1 MLKTLLAQ
9 VREFKKASFLTP
21 FFMILEVLFETLIP
35 LAMASIIDKGV
46 EAGNIGH
53 IYRMGGVMVV
63 LALCGLWS
71 GVMGGKYGALA
82 STGFARNLRKAMY
95 TNIQT
100 FSFSNI
106 DKYSTAG
113 LITRLTTDVT
123 NLQNAYQMILRMC
136 TRAPASLICAMVMAF
151 LINAKLAS
159 IYLIAVI
166 FLGAC
171 LIFIMRKATKYFQ
184 TVFRKY
190 DDLNASVQENI
201 GAVRV
206 VKAYVREDYE
216 ISKFQ
221 KACNKVY
228 EMFLSAE
235 KIVVM
240 NMPLMQFT
248 VYACILGI
256 SWLGAKMIVG
266 STLTTGEL
274 MSLLTYCMNILMS
287 LMMLSMVFVMV
298 TMSIA
303 SAERV
308 TEVIND
314 TADITDPE
322 NPVTKVPDGSIVF
335 DHVNFSYKKDSKEP
349 VLKDIN
355 LSIRSGETIGII
367 GGTGSGKSTLVS
379 LISRFYDATSGDVMV
394 DGENVKNYTK
404 EELCNKVGVVQ
415 QRAVLFKGSIRDNM
429 KWGKEDA
436 ADAEIWEALTTA
448 QAKEVVE
455 GKQDQLDF
463 MLEQNGKNLSGGQKQ
478 RLSIARALVKKPE
491 ILILDDS
498 SSALDFATDA
508 KLRKA
513 VHNLEGNTTT
523 FLVSQRIAGI
533 RQADQ
538 ILVLGNGTLEGNG
551 THDELMKTCEVYREI
566 YFSQFPEER
575 AAYNNESG
583 VIA

>member
-1 MLKTLLAQ
+1 
-9 VREFKKASFLTP
+9 
-21 FFMILEVLFETLIP
+21 
-35 LAMASIIDKGV
+35 
-46 EAGNIGH
+46 
-53 IYRMGGVMVV
+53 
-63 LALCGLWS
+63 
-71 GVMGGKYGALA
+71 
-82 STGFARNLRKAMY
+82 MY

-159 IYLIAVI
+159 IYLVAVI
-166 FLGAC
+166 FLGGC
-171 LIFIMRKATKYFQ
+171 LIFIMQKATVYFQ
-184 TVFRKY
+184 AVFRKY

-266 STLTTGEL
+266 SSLTTGEL

-322 NPVTKVPDGSIVF
+322 DPVTDVPDGSIVF
-335 DHVNFSYKKDSKEP
+335 DHVNFSYKKDSQEP

-355 LSIRSGETIGII
+355 LSI
-367 GGTGSGKSTLVS
+367 VPV
-379 LISRFYDATSGDVMV
+379 RF
-394 DGENVKNYTK
+394 
-404 EELCNKVGVVQ
+404 
-415 QRAVLFKGSIRDNM
+415 
-429 KWGKEDA
+429 
-436 ADAEIWEALTTA
+436 
-448 QAKEVVE
+448 
-455 GKQDQLDF
+455 
-463 MLEQNGKNLSGGQKQ
+463 
-478 RLSIARALVKKPE
+478 
-491 ILILDDS
+491 ILRG
-498 SSALDFATDA
+498 F
-508 KLRKA
+508 
-513 VHNLEGNTTT
+513 
-523 FLVSQRIAGI
+523 
-533 RQADQ
+533 
-538 ILVLGNGTLEGNG
+538 
-551 THDELMKTCEVYREI
+551 
-566 YFSQFPEER
+566 
-575 AAYNNESG
+575 
-583 VIA
+583 